1 MSGFYNNWL
10 KVQNPNMNNNIVPM
24 ESGGF
29 QQPFFFGG
37 SQIPTALGLKG
48 TDMDITG
55 TGVNG
60 YRKTHFMPEVKGKGV
75 QSSQFSKN
83 SNIHMPRH
91 IGSLKKSF

>member
-37 SQIPTALGLKG
+37 SQIPTALGLKE

-55 TGVNG
+55 TGVIE
-60 YRKTHFMPEVKGKGV
+60 K
-75 QSSQFSKN
+75 
-83 SNIHMPRH
+83 H
-91 IGSLKKSF
+91 ILCLKLREKVFNHHNFQKIVIFICLDISVV